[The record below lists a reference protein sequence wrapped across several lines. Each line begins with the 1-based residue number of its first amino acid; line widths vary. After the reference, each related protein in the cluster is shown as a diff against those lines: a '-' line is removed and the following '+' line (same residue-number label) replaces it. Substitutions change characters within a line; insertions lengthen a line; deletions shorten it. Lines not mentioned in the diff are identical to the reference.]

1 MTTQSTKP
9 LKLFYCYAR
18 EDKALRDELDIH
30 LSSLKRQNLVTS
42 WYDGEIGPGTEWEKE
57 IDKQL
62 RSAHIILLLITP
74 HFMASDYCYGTE
86 MKRALER
93 HQDGTAR
100 VIPVILRRTFWDGA
114 PFRQL
119 QVLPTDAKPVTQ
131 WTDRDE
137 AFWDITVGIHKAI
150 LDLHLLLKTK
160 QEWIDE
166 GNTLDGL
173 KRYEEA
179 LAAYEQAIRLDPN
192 FAVAYHNKG
201 VALDNLRRSKEA
213 QQCYEKARQ
222 LGYNG

>member
-1 MTTQSTKP
+1 MNFCRGGIGCCEEEISFSFNTIIARDIEICYYKSTNRSQMKR
-9 LKLFYCYAR
+9 LSKADDDDKIERAIKLFYCYAR

-74 HFMASDYCYGTE
+74 HFMASDYCYSTE

-114 PFRQL
+114 PFSHL

-131 WTDRDE
+131 WTEMRHSGISLW
-137 AFWDITVGIHKAI
+137 AF
-150 LDLHLLLKTK
+150 TK
-160 QEWIDE
+160 LSS
-166 GNTLDGL
+166 T
-173 KRYEEA
+173 Y
-179 LAAYEQAIRLDPN
+179 
-192 FAVAYHNKG
+192 V
-201 VALDNLRRSKEA
+201 SS
-213 QQCYEKARQ
+213 
-222 LGYNG
+222 